1 MLRKIVSKVIWVLV
15 GVISQAQSKVINSC
29 GRTVRKKNI
38 PYYER
43 HKKEMDDMAEYNLLY
58 DVDKTLALL
67 KEMRLTN
74 NYNTTLKLRDEYI
87 RLRDSNKYMKYL
99 IEKLADEED
108 EENQENILDFLIHYV
123 IG

>member
-1 MLRKIVSKVIWVLV
+1 
-15 GVISQAQSKVINSC
+15 
-29 GRTVRKKNI
+29 
-38 PYYER
+38 
-43 HKKEMDDMAEYNLLY
+43 MAEYNLLY

-108 EENQENILDFLIHYV
+108 EENKENILDFLIHYV